1 MSRNFNK
8 IVEHSKNLLI
18 LSVVFL
24 LLGSWKMLA
33 DEALI
38 QVKAEVDK
46 SVITIGDRLHYILT
60 IEHDQ
65 NLFIQQP
72 GPGAN
77 LGMFEIKD
85 YTIHDPI
92 QQQGMIVKKFDYE
105 ISVFDTGRF
114 IIPPFPVAFAESDTS
129 RDYQIIQSEP
139 LEIFVKSVLTAEDR
153 EIKDIKPPQNIP
165 VNYRKWLQFS
175 ILIILILA
183 LIGLLIYWFKFRK
196 KGLGFFRKETIR
208 PAHEVALEKLLELR
222 DKWREM
228 LNRGEH
234 KLLFTQLSEILRR
247 YFENR
252 YFIKA
257 LEETTSEIS
266 NSLEEVNIENVA
278 KNSALSILEFSDL
291 VKFAKYIPAEMEVEN
306 QFRELENFIHQ
317 TKLVFEEVEARS
329 VTNQIAET
337 TPSESV
343 SESSKQSIVINNNN

>member
-8 IVEHSKNLLI
+8 LVEHYKILLI

-24 LLGSWKMLA
+24 LPGLWNILA

-92 QQQGMIVKKFDYE
+92 ELQGMIVKKFDYE

-165 VNYRKWLQFS
+165 INYRKWLQFS
-175 ILIILILA
+175 ILVILIFA
-183 LIGLLIYWFKFRK
+183 LIGVLIYWFKFRK

-208 PAHEVALEKLLELR
+208 PAHDLALEELWALK

-228 LNRGEH
+228 FSQGEH
-234 KLLFTQLSEILRR
+234 KQLFTKLSEILRR

-257 LEETTSEIS
+257 LEETTAEIS
-266 NSLEEVNIENVA
+266 NSLDGVNIETEV
-278 KNSALSILEFSDL
+278 KNSALSTLAFSDL
-291 VKFAKYIPAEMEVEN
+291 VKFAKYIPAEAEVEN
-306 QFRELENFIHQ
+306 QFREVENFIHQ
-317 TKLVFEEVEARS
+317 TKLVFEQVEENSGA
-329 VTNQIAET
+329 NQISET
-337 TPSESV
+337 VPSESV
-343 SESSKQSIVINNNN
+343 SESSK

>member
-1 MSRNFNK
+1 
-8 IVEHSKNLLI
+8 
-18 LSVVFL
+18 
-24 LLGSWKMLA
+24 
-33 DEALI
+33 
-38 QVKAEVDK
+38 
-46 SVITIGDRLHYILT
+46 
-60 IEHDQ
+60 
-65 NLFIQQP
+65 
-72 GPGAN
+72 
-77 LGMFEIKD
+77 
-85 YTIHDPI
+85 
-92 QQQGMIVKKFDYE
+92 
-105 ISVFDTGRF
+105 
-114 IIPPFPVAFAESDTS
+114 
-129 RDYQIIQSEP
+129 
-139 LEIFVKSVLTAEDR
+139 
-153 EIKDIKPPQNIP
+153 
-165 VNYRKWLQFS
+165 
-175 ILIILILA
+175 
-183 LIGLLIYWFKFRK
+183 
-196 KGLGFFRKETIR
+196 
-208 PAHEVALEKLLELR
+208 
-222 DKWREM
+222 M

-291 VKFAKYIPAEMEVEN
+291 VKFAKYIPAELEVEN